1 MHEMPGAT
9 HDDTAHHGNL
19 TTSVGPSAGSAGGTK
34 AAPACTLAIFGAGG
48 DLTKRL
54 LMPALYNLSVSH
66 LLADDLKIIGID
78 RGEDNWKDSL
88 TETMQSFTKDKTS
101 EFYTPKIDDK
111 AWGWVTDRLQ
121 YHQGDFGK
129 DETFAQIGEV
139 VGNGNVVFYLAVA
152 SRFFGSIVE
161 HLGSAGLLAQSDG
174 RFRRVIIEKPFGSD
188 LPSAQALNTQILAQA
203 DESQFYR
210 IDHFLGKETVQSI
223 MAVRFANGMFEPT
236 WRREHI
242 DCVEITAAETVGVEK
257 RGAFYEPTGALRDMV
272 PNHLFTLLSMVAM
285 EPPNSFDA
293 EDVRS
298 EKAKVIEAI
307 RPLRPEEAVRGQYGA
322 GQEFGEEVLAY
333 REEPNVA
340 SDSRTETYI
349 ALVVTVENWRWAG
362 VPFYLRTG
370 KRMSGRRTEIN
381 IHHKP
386 APFRMFRDTPVDS
399 LSPNVVRLLIDPEQ
413 GIETVFDAKVPGPE
427 MKLGRVGTSL
437 RYADFFA
444 EKPAVGYE
452 ALIYD
457 CMIGDPTLFQRADA
471 IEASWRVVQPLLESW
486 SKREGEVAAYASGSE
501 GPAEADAL
509 LAKAGHCWTKVGRE
523 KS

>member
-1 MHEMPGAT
+1 M
-9 HDDTAHHGNL
+9 
-19 TTSVGPSAGSAGGTK
+19 
-34 AAPACTLAIFGAGG
+34 
-48 DLTKRL
+48 
-54 LMPALYNLSVSH
+54 
-66 LLADDLKIIGID
+66 
-78 RGEDNWKDSL
+78 
-88 TETMQSFTKDKTS
+88 
-101 EFYTPKIDDK
+101 
-111 AWGWVTDRLQ
+111 
-121 YHQGDFGK
+121 
-129 DETFAQIGEV
+129 
-139 VGNGNVVFYLAVA
+139 
-152 SRFFGSIVE
+152 
-161 HLGSAGLLAQSDG
+161 
-174 RFRRVIIEKPFGSD
+174 
-188 LPSAQALNTQILAQA
+188 
-203 DESQFYR
+203 
-210 IDHFLGKETVQSI
+210 
-223 MAVRFANGMFEPT
+223 
-236 WRREHI
+236 
-242 DCVEITAAETVGVEK
+242 
-257 RGAFYEPTGALRDMV
+257 
-272 PNHLFTLLSMVAM
+272 
-285 EPPNSFDA
+285 
-293 EDVRS
+293 
-298 EKAKVIEAI
+298 
-307 RPLRPEEAVRGQYGA
+307 
-322 GQEFGEEVLAY
+322 
-333 REEPNVA
+333 A

-457 CMIGDPTLFQRADA
+457 CMSGDPTLFQRADA

-486 SKREGEVAAYASGSE
+486 SKREGEVEAYASGSE